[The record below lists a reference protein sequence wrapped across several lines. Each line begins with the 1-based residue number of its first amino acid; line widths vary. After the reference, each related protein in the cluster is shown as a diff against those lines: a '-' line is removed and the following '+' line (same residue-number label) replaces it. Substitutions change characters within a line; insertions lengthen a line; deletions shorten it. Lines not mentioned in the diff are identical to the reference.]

1 MDEVPSLIMKEG
13 NNQGSD
19 NLQNVTKYARHMLL
33 RNDITEQELKSVNVA
48 LSRIISSTML
58 EGEKFFG
65 PIIQEFKSKISLHEY
80 SLPVLDVEGQE
91 QLVLQSRVK
100 NGLREELAEERQP
113 SEPWIASS
121 SATVEEITA
130 ISTPIILTPQTSTL
144 QPTSTATRS
153 NPSFE
158 GKNEDK
164 SAKPKSQSQ
173 SQSISLHNSS
183 LKEPSVNE
191 NDDIDPPNMMD
202 DDDNIRHELP
212 NSFYSGDYEL
222 ANCEFK
228 LPGAS
233 DIDSVELPRTK
244 SGLKIFLGGETL
256 ELLFTFVD
264 HLRQML
270 EGLQEEA
277 EEKKELDVR
286 RKHQHN
292 FTSSNSPPQKERRI
306 SNNGF
311 LSPTSP
317 GKKLRK

>member
-100 NGLREELAEERQP
+100 NGLREE
-113 SEPWIASS
+113 
-121 SATVEEITA
+121 
-130 ISTPIILTPQTSTL
+130 
-144 QPTSTATRS
+144 
-153 NPSFE
+153 
-158 GKNEDK
+158 
-164 SAKPKSQSQ
+164 
-173 SQSISLHNSS
+173 